1 MKNLQENY
9 IKPLALI
16 IRSASFH
23 FDIWWVYKEK
33 NSRSKYLEVLREYP
47 QFFNNS
53 LEAHFLAMVV
63 ELYKLF
69 ETRKDTVN
77 FPTLIGVIRQ
87 DKLLDKKLLGEVESS
102 LTALKPIWVKITVLR
117 SELFAHTALAGLYQ
131 KGFQKANVTPKH
143 IKDLIEGAKKLLNL
157 ISDGVDRNTYSFEQQ
172 ATTATVRILDGLNK
186 HIRQSG

>member
-33 NSRSKYLEVLREYP
+33 NSSSKYLEVLREYP

-117 SELFAHTALAGLYQ
+117 SELFAHTALSKRFS
-131 KGFQKANVTPKH
+131 KGECNA
-143 IKDLIEGAKKLLNL
+143 
-157 ISDGVDRNTYSFEQQ
+157 
-172 ATTATVRILDGLNK
+172 
-186 HIRQSG
+186 